1 MALQPHA
8 QTMAASAL
16 EQGVQRESGMDQAA
30 VAARTPAT
38 AHALAPAAAARR
50 EPATRPD
57 AATQAAI
64 AAERGYLLR
73 MALRQL
79 RDRMLAEDVVHDTLL
94 AALQGAGAYA
104 ARSSLRTWLTGILH
118 HRIADALRRHY
129 RVREVNVEPATA
141 DGWNPHN
148 LEQAASADEL
158 DHRDPSQLLETR
170 QRLQA
175 LTQGLQRLSPIAA
188 QVLLLRQLEGCSND
202 ETATRLQLDPS
213 QVPAIL
219 HRARSRLG
227 RLALEPAP
235 ARPPRGP
242 RGGRCPMSS
251 EIGAATQG
259 MSSAGPANDS
269 RVCALRAP

>member
-79 RDRMLAEDVVHDTLL
+79 RDRMLAGDVVHDTLL
-94 AALQGAGAYA
+94 AALQGA
-104 ARSSLRTWLTGILH
+104 ARLCR
-118 HRIADALRRHY
+118 AP
-129 RVREVNVEPATA
+129 EPAHLA
-141 DGWNPHN
+141 DRH
-148 LEQAASADEL
+148 
-158 DHRDPSQLLETR
+158 
-170 QRLQA
+170 
-175 LTQGLQRLSPIAA
+175 
-188 QVLLLRQLEGCSND
+188 
-202 ETATRLQLDPS
+202 
-213 QVPAIL
+213 
-219 HRARSRLG
+219 
-227 RLALEPAP
+227 PAP
-235 ARPPRGP
+235 PHRRRAAPPLP
-242 RGGRCPMSS
+242 R
-251 EIGAATQG
+251 A
-259 MSSAGPANDS
+259 
-269 RVCALRAP
+269 